1 MIAWREKFRAFGIHF
16 VATLIVTLISAALIF
31 LVWYPSPFARMVG
44 GFQLF
49 LLVAGCDLALGPLL
63 SLIVYNSRKTR
74 LALTIDYTI
83 IGVVQVAAFIYGVYS
98 VSQARPAYVAFVKD
112 RIEVIAAGEISK
124 TDREEAKH
132 AKFGTPRRW
141 GPMLVA
147 TSVDQ
152 KDKSDALWAALE
164 GRDVG
169 VRPKFYVEYATQV
182 EEIKRQARPLETLE
196 KHHPRSKPLIDEAL
210 ADLKKP
216 ATDFLWLPVRHT
228 KGFWTVLIDRNSG
241 FPAAYIP
248 FDPY

>member
-31 LVWYPSPFARMVG
+31 LVWYPDPFAKMVG
-44 GFQLF
+44 GFKLF

-83 IGVVQVAAFIYGVYS
+83 IGIVQMAAFVYGVYS
-98 VSQARPAYVAFVKD
+98 VSQARPAYVVFVKD
-112 RIEVIAAGEISK
+112 RLEVIAAGEIADA
-124 TDREEAKH
+124 DREEAKKSKYG
-132 AKFGTPRRW
+132 ARRRW

-147 TSVDQ
+147 TFVDP
-152 KDKSDALWAALE
+152 KDRNDALWASLE

-169 VRPKFYVEYATQV
+169 VRPKFYVAYETQI
-182 EEIKRQARPLETLE
+182 ETIKRQAQPLEALERRHPKSQALVADTLAGLG
-196 KHHPRSKPLIDEAL
+196 R
-210 ADLKKP
+210 P
-216 ATDFLWLPVRHT
+216 ASDFLWLPVRHT
-228 KGFWTVLIDRNSG
+228 KGFWTVLIDQQSG
-241 FPAAYIP
+241 YPTAYIP